1 MKKLFTFITVLI
13 YTAFA
18 QQTYTFTNCGA
29 TGRLGP
35 TQAQLNVG
43 YSGLNSLTGLV
54 SSTNGI
60 QTFTVPTSGLYQI
73 DAFGAKGGNSGGNV
87 YSGANGARMSGQ
99 FSLTAGDI
107 LQIVVGQLGVN
118 GTQSGSNYC
127 GGGGGGGTFVR
138 VNGTLV
144 IAAGGG
150 GGAGTGELGAN
161 GYNANPATISTT
173 GNTANGTNNMANGSP
188 GSNGNGA
195 TGGNWYGGGGGGG
208 LNTNGGNVVS
218 GTIANG
224 GQSFLNGSNGGTGN
238 SYNGAVGGNGGFG
251 GGGGSVMGGGGGGG
265 YSGGAGGTH
274 GGAWNAT
281 AGGGGGSFNSG
292 LNQNNLAV
300 ANSSDGKV
308 ILIQLCS
315 PGALPVSNTAANQ
328 LNICSG
334 SSSSLSVT
342 GTGTLNWYNSPTSTV
357 SLGSGTSYNTSTLST
372 GTYTYYAASTNT
384 CAEGQR
390 LAFTVTVNP
399 LPVVSISGTNALC
412 SGQSINLTASG
423 ANTYTWSTNS
433 NLSSISVAPT
443 SNITYTL
450 SGTSTAGCV
459 SAAAAS
465 LAVTVNPLPTVSI
478 SGTTALCTGQSI
490 NLTASG
496 ANTYTW
502 STNSNLSSI
511 SVAPTSNTTYTL
523 IGRSTAGCL
532 SAAAASLAVTV
543 NTLPVVSITG
553 TNALCTGQT
562 ITLTANGATTYT
574 WSTNSNLGSIA
585 VAPTSNITY
594 SLSGTSAAGC
604 VGSTGATQAVT
615 VYSLPVV
622 SITGTNA
629 LCSGQTV
636 TLTATFQGASSFTW
650 NTGSN
655 ANNIAVSPTVNST
668 YTLNAQ
674 SAQGCSAPSASF
686 AVTVNTLPVVS
697 ITGTNALCAGQ
708 GVTLTANG
716 ATTYTWSTNSNAN
729 SIGVTPTVSTTYSLN
744 GRSAAGCSGN
754 TATLAVTVYSLPSLS
769 ISGNAFICNGD
780 AATLTVSGANTY
792 TWSTNANTSS
802 ITVSPAA
809 NTTYTVN
816 GTDNNGCNNTSVK
829 TVTVNAIPQLS
840 ITGLSALCSGDS
852 KTLTVSGSNTYT
864 WSTGANATS
873 VVVTPTLSAGMYTIS
888 VSGTST
894 AGCTGSKI
902 DSLLVNAIPQLTISG
917 GSYVC
922 NGYTLSLNVNGANTY
937 TWSTGSNSGS
947 IAVTPSVNT
956 TYSVSGTS
964 TAGCIGNSVN
974 NVTVISIPTIA
985 VTGNT
990 TLCLGESTTLTVNGA
1005 NTYTWSSGATGSLV
1019 VFSPT
1024 TSSNYTVIGEVGVG
1038 CSDTTQTGI
1047 TVNPVPSL
1055 TLTPAAATIC
1065 IGESLALKA
1074 DGAATYSWSNGIT
1087 TSTVVVSPTVTGT
1100 YSVTGTNTFN
1110 CNSSSSVQVT
1120 VLECTGLGKQ
1130 SQGVLEVY
1138 PNPTEGVLYI
1148 RGIEQA
1154 EYSVMDM
1161 LGREVEQGKGS
1172 VINISGQSRG
1182 MYMLQIKQEGRVI
1195 YQGRIIRN

>member
-1 MKKLFTFITVLI
+1 
-13 YTAFA
+13 
-18 QQTYTFTNCGA
+18 TY
-29 TGRLGP
+29 P
-35 TQAQLNVG
+35 
-43 YSGLNSLTGLV
+43 
-54 SSTNGI
+54 
-60 QTFTVPTSGLYQI
+60 
-73 DAFGAKGGNSGGNV
+73 
-87 YSGANGARMSGQ
+87 GQ
-99 FSLTAGDI
+99 
-107 LQIVVGQLGVN
+107 
-118 GTQSGSNYC
+118 GS
-127 GGGGGGGTFVR
+127 
-138 VNGTLV
+138 
-144 IAAGGG
+144 GG
-150 GGAGTGELGAN
+150 GGASFVSLFNNTAIGVAGGAGGFQNALITNSGSNGFGAN
-161 GYNANPATISTT
+161 GGA
-173 GNTANGTNNMANGSP
+173 G
-188 GSNGNGA
+188 GSNGNGGFTGA
-195 TGGNWYGGGGGGG
+195 NGAAQSGAGFFGDGLAGQVGVPVAQSFINGGNGGLGGGGF
-208 LNTNGGNVVS
+208 S
-218 GTIANG
+218 GCD
-224 GQSFLNGSNGGTGN
+224 
-238 SYNGAVGGNGGFG
+238 GGFG
-251 GGGGSVMGGGGGGG
+251 GGGGAFLNNTGGPYLRSGGGGG
-265 YSGGAGGTH
+265 YSGGGG
-274 GGAWNAT
+274 GGYNNGYANNS
-281 AGGGGGSFNSG
+281 GGGGGSFFAATTTNTNDLG
-292 LNQNNLAV
+292 LNPNHGRV
-300 ANSSDGKV
+300 V
-308 ILIQLCS
+308 ITLLCS

-594 SLSGTSAAGC
+594 SLIGTSAAGC

-697 ITGTNALCAGQ
+697 ITGTNAL
-708 GVTLTANG
+708 
-716 ATTYTWSTNSNAN
+716 
-729 SIGVTPTVSTTYSLN
+729 
-744 GRSAAGCSGN
+744 
-754 TATLAVTVYSLPSLS
+754 
-769 ISGNAFICNGD
+769 
-780 AATLTVSGANTY
+780 
-792 TWSTNANTSS
+792 
-802 ITVSPAA
+802 
-809 NTTYTVN
+809 
-816 GTDNNGCNNTSVK
+816 
-829 TVTVNAIPQLS
+829 
-840 ITGLSALCSGDS
+840 
-852 KTLTVSGSNTYT
+852 
-864 WSTGANATS
+864 
-873 VVVTPTLSAGMYTIS
+873 
-888 VSGTST
+888 
-894 AGCTGSKI
+894 
-902 DSLLVNAIPQLTISG
+902 
-917 GSYVC
+917 
-922 NGYTLSLNVNGANTY
+922 
-937 TWSTGSNSGS
+937 
-947 IAVTPSVNT
+947 
-956 TYSVSGTS
+956 
-964 TAGCIGNSVN
+964 
-974 NVTVISIPTIA
+974 
-985 VTGNT
+985 
-990 TLCLGESTTLTVNGA
+990 
-1005 NTYTWSSGATGSLV
+1005 
-1019 VFSPT
+1019 
-1024 TSSNYTVIGEVGVG
+1024 
-1038 CSDTTQTGI
+1038 
-1047 TVNPVPSL
+1047 
-1055 TLTPAAATIC
+1055 
-1065 IGESLALKA
+1065 
-1074 DGAATYSWSNGIT
+1074 
-1087 TSTVVVSPTVTGT
+1087 
-1100 YSVTGTNTFN
+1100 
-1110 CNSSSSVQVT
+1110 
-1120 VLECTGLGKQ
+1120 
-1130 SQGVLEVY
+1130 
-1138 PNPTEGVLYI
+1138 
-1148 RGIEQA
+1148 
-1154 EYSVMDM
+1154 
-1161 LGREVEQGKGS
+1161 
-1172 VINISGQSRG
+1172 
-1182 MYMLQIKQEGRVI
+1182 
-1195 YQGRIIRN
+1195 

>member
-1 MKKLFTFITVLI
+1 
-13 YTAFA
+13 
-18 QQTYTFTNCGA
+18 
-29 TGRLGP
+29 
-35 TQAQLNVG
+35 
-43 YSGLNSLTGLV
+43 
-54 SSTNGI
+54 
-60 QTFTVPTSGLYQI
+60 
-73 DAFGAKGGNSGGNV
+73 
-87 YSGANGARMSGQ
+87 
-99 FSLTAGDI
+99 
-107 LQIVVGQLGVN
+107 
-118 GTQSGSNYC
+118 
-127 GGGGGGGTFVR
+127 
-138 VNGTLV
+138 
-144 IAAGGG
+144 
-150 GGAGTGELGAN
+150 
-161 GYNANPATISTT
+161 
-173 GNTANGTNNMANGSP
+173 
-188 GSNGNGA
+188 
-195 TGGNWYGGGGGGG
+195 
-208 LNTNGGNVVS
+208 
-218 GTIANG
+218 
-224 GQSFLNGSNGGTGN
+224 
-238 SYNGAVGGNGGFG
+238 
-251 GGGGSVMGGGGGGG
+251 
-265 YSGGAGGTH
+265 
-274 GGAWNAT
+274 
-281 AGGGGGSFNSG
+281 
-292 LNQNNLAV
+292 
-300 ANSSDGKV
+300 
-308 ILIQLCS
+308 
-315 PGALPVSNTAANQ
+315 
-328 LNICSG
+328 
-334 SSSSLSVT
+334 
-342 GTGTLNWYNSPTSTV
+342 
-357 SLGSGTSYNTSTLST
+357 
-372 GTYTYYAASTNT
+372 
-384 CAEGQR
+384 
-390 LAFTVTVNP
+390 
-399 LPVVSISGTNALC
+399 
-412 SGQSINLTASG
+412 
-423 ANTYTWSTNS
+423 
-433 NLSSISVAPT
+433 
-443 SNITYTL
+443 
-450 SGTSTAGCV
+450 
-459 SAAAAS
+459 
-465 LAVTVNPLPTVSI
+465 
-478 SGTTALCTGQSI
+478 
-490 NLTASG
+490 
-496 ANTYTW
+496 
-502 STNSNLSSI
+502 
-511 SVAPTSNTTYTL
+511 
-523 IGRSTAGCL
+523 
-532 SAAAASLAVTV
+532 
-543 NTLPVVSITG
+543 
-553 TNALCTGQT
+553 
-562 ITLTANGATTYT
+562 
-574 WSTNSNLGSIA
+574 
-585 VAPTSNITY
+585 
-594 SLSGTSAAGC
+594 
-604 VGSTGATQAVT
+604 
-615 VYSLPVV
+615 
-622 SITGTNA
+622 

-852 KTLTVSGSNTYT
+852 IALTVSGANTYT

>member
-1 MKKLFTFITVLI
+1 M
-13 YTAFA
+13 
-18 QQTYTFTNCGA
+18 
-29 TGRLGP
+29 
-35 TQAQLNVG
+35 
-43 YSGLNSLTGLV
+43 
-54 SSTNGI
+54 
-60 QTFTVPTSGLYQI
+60 
-73 DAFGAKGGNSGGNV
+73 
-87 YSGANGARMSGQ
+87 
-99 FSLTAGDI
+99 
-107 LQIVVGQLGVN
+107 
-118 GTQSGSNYC
+118 
-127 GGGGGGGTFVR
+127 
-138 VNGTLV
+138 
-144 IAAGGG
+144 
-150 GGAGTGELGAN
+150 
-161 GYNANPATISTT
+161 
-173 GNTANGTNNMANGSP
+173 
-188 GSNGNGA
+188 
-195 TGGNWYGGGGGGG
+195 
-208 LNTNGGNVVS
+208 
-218 GTIANG
+218 
-224 GQSFLNGSNGGTGN
+224 
-238 SYNGAVGGNGGFG
+238 
-251 GGGGSVMGGGGGGG
+251 
-265 YSGGAGGTH
+265 
-274 GGAWNAT
+274 
-281 AGGGGGSFNSG
+281 
-292 LNQNNLAV
+292 
-300 ANSSDGKV
+300 
-308 ILIQLCS
+308 
-315 PGALPVSNTAANQ
+315 
-328 LNICSG
+328 
-334 SSSSLSVT
+334 
-342 GTGTLNWYNSPTSTV
+342 
-357 SLGSGTSYNTSTLST
+357 
-372 GTYTYYAASTNT
+372 
-384 CAEGQR
+384 
-390 LAFTVTVNP
+390 
-399 LPVVSISGTNALC
+399 
-412 SGQSINLTASG
+412 
-423 ANTYTWSTNS
+423 
-433 NLSSISVAPT
+433 
-443 SNITYTL
+443 
-450 SGTSTAGCV
+450 
-459 SAAAAS
+459 
-465 LAVTVNPLPTVSI
+465 VNPLPTVSI

-629 LCSGQTV
+629 LCSGQTI

>member
-29 TGRLGP
+29 TGSVGP
-35 TQAQLNVG
+35 TQAQINAAYTG
-43 YSGLNSLTGLV
+43 TNALTGLV
-54 SSTNGI
+54 SLSSTTGI
-60 QTFTVPTSGLYQI
+60 QSFTIPISGPYRILAI
-73 DAFGAKGGNSGGNV
+73 GASGGSVTTSCVRNGGL
-87 YSGANGARMSGQ
+87 GASMQGDFN
-99 FSLTAGDI
+99 FTAGQVIKI
-107 LQIVVGQLGVN
+107 LVGQMGLTTN
-118 GTQSGSNYC
+118 SD
-127 GGGGGGGTFVR
+127 GGGGGGTFVAD
-138 VNGTLV
+138 NLNNPLLV
-144 IAAGGG
+144 AGGG
-150 GGAGTGELGAN
+150 GGATNNVAQCGAGQQNGLNAVVTTAGTASGN
-161 GYNANPATISTT
+161 GLAA
-173 GNTANGTNNMANGSP
+173 GGTNGSGGALVSGNG
-188 GSNGNGA
+188 GAGGGFNGNGGS
-195 TGGNWYGGGGGGG
+195 TGIWVVPSGGRSFINGGIGG
-208 LNTNGGNVVS
+208 LNSSSGN
-218 GTIANG
+218 A
-224 GQSFLNGSNGGTGN
+224 
-238 SYNGAVGGNGGFG
+238 GGFG
-251 GGGGSVMGGGGGGG
+251 GGGTGWHVGGNGGGGGG
-265 YSGGAGGTH
+265 YSGGGTS
-274 GGAWNAT
+274 GASPWT
-281 AGGGGGSFNSG
+281 GGGGGGSFNGGSNQVNTAGVNSG
-292 LNQNNLAV
+292 HGRV
-300 ANSSDGKV
+300 V
-308 ILIQLCS
+308 ITLLCS

-384 CAEGQR
+384 CAQGQR

-852 KTLTVSGSNTYT
+852 IALTVSGANTYT

>member
-1 MKKLFTFITVLI
+1 M
-13 YTAFA
+13 
-18 QQTYTFTNCGA
+18 
-29 TGRLGP
+29 
-35 TQAQLNVG
+35 
-43 YSGLNSLTGLV
+43 
-54 SSTNGI
+54 
-60 QTFTVPTSGLYQI
+60 
-73 DAFGAKGGNSGGNV
+73 
-87 YSGANGARMSGQ
+87 
-99 FSLTAGDI
+99 
-107 LQIVVGQLGVN
+107 
-118 GTQSGSNYC
+118 
-127 GGGGGGGTFVR
+127 
-138 VNGTLV
+138 
-144 IAAGGG
+144 
-150 GGAGTGELGAN
+150 
-161 GYNANPATISTT
+161 
-173 GNTANGTNNMANGSP
+173 
-188 GSNGNGA
+188 
-195 TGGNWYGGGGGGG
+195 
-208 LNTNGGNVVS
+208 
-218 GTIANG
+218 
-224 GQSFLNGSNGGTGN
+224 
-238 SYNGAVGGNGGFG
+238 
-251 GGGGSVMGGGGGGG
+251 
-265 YSGGAGGTH
+265 
-274 GGAWNAT
+274 
-281 AGGGGGSFNSG
+281 
-292 LNQNNLAV
+292 
-300 ANSSDGKV
+300 
-308 ILIQLCS
+308 
-315 PGALPVSNTAANQ
+315 
-328 LNICSG
+328 
-334 SSSSLSVT
+334 
-342 GTGTLNWYNSPTSTV
+342 
-357 SLGSGTSYNTSTLST
+357 
-372 GTYTYYAASTNT
+372 
-384 CAEGQR
+384 
-390 LAFTVTVNP
+390 
-399 LPVVSISGTNALC
+399 C
-412 SGQSINLTASG
+412 SGQSINLAASG

-478 SGTTALCTGQSI
+478 SGTTALCTGQSINLTASGANTYTWSTGSNSTGISVSPTSNITYTLSGTNSFGCTGNTASLAVTVNPLPTVSITGTNALCSGQSI

-629 LCSGQTV
+629 LCSGQTI